1 MTNRRQKWSIQF
13 NWETGTL
20 VQPASVQKGVNS
32 GILTAPTL
40 YWLHGSVCSTF
51 NKWMRA
57 EIDVDV
63 LNRRW
68 ADSVPSGAIMWSG
81 GGGDSL
87 TDYITSGPGLKPF
100 TIFFLALLPFAWHT
114 GINFRRP
121 KSPFWLMTSQH
132 TKKSPV
138 GFRPPTF
145 IIHNWPLAFFFPVCS
160 KCHIVVLLHSNSR
173 SGDELKWNFNDPCG

>member
-1 MTNRRQKWSIQF
+1 M
-13 NWETGTL
+13 L
-20 VQPASVQKGVNS
+20 VQPVSVQKGVNS

-68 ADSVPSGAIMWSG
+68 ADSVPSRAIMWSG
-81 GGGDSL
+81 GGGELSDRLHYKWPRLKTLYNLFLGTASL
-87 TDYITSGPGLKPF
+87 C
-100 TIFFLALLPFAWHT
+100 LAHWDQFQ
-114 GINFRRP
+114 
-121 KSPFWLMTSQH
+121 TSQKPILANDQPTH
-132 TKKSPV
+132 KKSPV

-145 IIHNWPLAFFFPVCS
+145 IIHNWPLAFSFFPPLFAPSVTSSSSCTVTLEVEMS
-160 KCHIVVLLHSNSR
+160 
-173 SGDELKWNFNDPCG
+173 